1 MSLLLKG
8 VSRLSELQIDADKDC
23 GSMGLSNL
31 KEVVTGMAVGDIIFH
46 DGARIEKISPGAFS
60 SELIT
65 RGSGHNPYYGW
76 VA

>member
-8 VSRLSELQIDADKDC
+8 VSRLSELQIDVDKDC
-23 GSMGLSNL
+23 GTLGLSNL
-31 KEVVTGMAVGDIIFH
+31 KEVVTGMSAGDIIFH
-46 DGARIEKISPGAFS
+46 DGFGIQKISPGAFS

-65 RGSGHNPYYGW
+65 RGPAHNPYYGW